1 MSPAHKRVIQALQYR
16 PRRANEVATAAGI
29 TVDYA
34 RSILAEMYKNKVIHI
49 CDWVKTGKQ
58 TTKVYALGTGKDKQK
73 PRPLEKVEIMQRYNE
88 RWRAVIRRKQR
99 KHVTPWTGLGCL

>member
-1 MSPAHKRVIQALQYR
+1 MSPAQKKMIQALQYR
-16 PRRANEVATAAGI
+16 PRRANDVATAAGV

-34 RSILAEMYKNKVIHI
+34 RDKLAEMHKAGLIHI
-49 CDWVKTGKQ
+49 SDWVKVGRQ
-58 TTKVYALGTGKDKQK
+58 TVKVYSAGAGVDKKK
-73 PRPLEKVEIMQRYNE
+73 PRPLARVEIMQRYNE